1 MKPAPFHYFDPA
13 TCADTV
19 ALLAEYGDEAKILA
33 GGQSLLPMLNFR
45 LARPDRLIDI
55 NNVTELDYVRAQD
68 GTLAIG
74 AMTRH
79 RTLENSAVA
88 TGAWSLLR
96 ETMTHVGHAHIRNR
110 GTIGGSLAHA
120 DPAAELPAAI
130 SALGARIVVRGG
142 SGTREIAPED
152 FFGGYFTTS
161 LEPTELVVEVRV
173 PTWPTRTGSC
183 FEEVSRRRGDF
194 AQLGVAA
201 VVALDEQGR
210 VLQVGLCLSS
220 ASAVPVQARSVVDG
234 LQGELPDDGLIEQL
248 ANEFASGLRP
258 PSDNHG
264 TAEYRKQLARYL
276 VPRALKTSIERARAA

>member
-1 MKPAPFHYFDPA
+1 VKPAPFHYFDPA
-13 TCADTV
+13 TCAETV
-19 ALLAEYGDEAKILA
+19 ALLAEYGDEGKILA

-45 LARPDRLIDI
+45 LARPECLIDI
-55 NNVTELDYVRAQD
+55 NRVTELDYVRAQD
-68 GTLAIG
+68 GVLAIG

-79 RTLENSAVA
+79 RTLERSDVA

-96 ETMTHVGHAHIRNR
+96 ETLSNVGHAHIRNR

-120 DPAAELPAAI
+120 DPAAELPAAV
-130 SALGARIVVRGG
+130 SALGGSLVVRGG
-142 SGTREIAPED
+142 SGTREVATED

-161 LEPTELVVEVRV
+161 LEPTELVVEVRI
-173 PTWPTRTGSC
+173 PQWPTRTGSC

-210 VLQVGLCLSS
+210 VLKVGLCLAGASS
-220 ASAVPVQARSVVDG
+220 VPVQARSVIDG
-234 LQGELPDDGLIEQL
+234 LQGELPDDGLIGQL
-248 ANEFASGLRP
+248 ADEFAGTLRP

-276 VPRALKTSIERARAA
+276 VPRALETAIARAQTA